1 MNELIIWKES
11 RKHLP
16 GYSEPV
22 LGMTDD
28 GDLVIATLAGEPRE
42 NRDDDEVWWLD
53 AECNEIDVVW
63 WAEIRGPK

>member
-16 GYSEPV
+16 GYGEPV
-22 LGMTDD
+22 LAITQDN
-28 GDLVIATLAGEPRE
+28 DLVIATLEGEQRE

-53 AECNEIDVVW
+53 SECNEIDVAW
-63 WAEIRGPK
+63 WAEVMGPK

>member
-22 LGMTDD
+22 LAWTSE
-28 GDLVIATLAGEPRE
+28 GDLVIATLAGEQRE
-42 NRDDDEVWWLD
+42 NQDDDEVWWLD

-63 WAEIRGPK
+63 WAEVRGPL